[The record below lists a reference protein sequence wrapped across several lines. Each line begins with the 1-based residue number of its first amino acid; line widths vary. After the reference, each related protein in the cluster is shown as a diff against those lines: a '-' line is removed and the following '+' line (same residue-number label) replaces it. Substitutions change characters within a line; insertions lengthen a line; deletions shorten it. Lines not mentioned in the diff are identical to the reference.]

1 MRQIE
6 LGASALEDRA
16 HDDGDQQPR
25 VDREQHGSQKGEPR
39 GVGGR
44 RLVHRFAILT
54 VFGAILTSVIA
65 WTAFLVFAVVWLVE
79 AV

>member
-6 LGASALEDRA
+6 LGASALEHRA
-16 HDDGDQQPR
+16 YDDGDQQPH
-25 VDREQHGSQKGEPR
+25 VDRDQHGSQKTEPR

-65 WTAFLVFAVVWLVE
+65 WTAFLVFAFVWVVD